1 MSTTRVV
8 GKAMPH
14 KLGNQAHE
22 EHSLVAKK
30 AWATRV
36 ALALA
41 VGLSYFLAGQ
51 IGLSLLTA
59 TERVAVF
66 WPASGIAAGTLIAL
80 GPGARGPIASGVI
93 AATVAANLLSDRSVS
108 SALAFGLCNAAEAL
122 LVFWLIKLWFGP
134 VFSLDTLRRV
144 VGFFAAAAIATAVA
158 ALGAAGAMK
167 LFGPSTATVFDV
179 WEVWFASDML
189 GIITVAPVLIES
201 AAVLREAPP
210 WREVLEGTLGVAA
223 VAATSGFALALLTGP
238 WSLLAPASFL
248 FPLLL
253 WLGSRCRPVFTA
265 AAAFAVAGTI
275 LWAVIVDGD
284 PSPEISEHV
293 VAAQLAMLGFS
304 LTALALAALF
314 DERRRHV
321 VALDESAARLQSC
334 LDAANVI
341 AWDVDFVRNTAYSAG
356 PVRRVLDRPEGPVPR
371 DFAAMA
377 ETIHPTE
384 RDSVMAQFW
393 ADVRNAATFRVEFRL
408 NSDSPR
414 WVTAEGTVEHDAYG
428 QPARLRGITHDITE
442 RKKAQA
448 ALGESEA
455 RYRALYH
462 DNPSM
467 YFTVDASGT
476 VLSVNEF
483 GARQLGYTPAD
494 LVGQSVLKV
503 IHQEDHE
510 SARQYLASSVENW
523 QTVATTELRKVDRDG
538 KVIWVREVARAMR
551 DPGQE
556 RTILLLVCEDIT
568 ERKRVEEQQLLL
580 MAELDHRVKNTLAT
594 VSAVV
599 SQTKEPSG
607 SIAQFVAALD
617 GRIHSMAKT
626 HELLSS
632 RQWHGVSLAE
642 LVRCELAPYATAMNT
657 EIGGP
662 EVTLS
667 AKASQALSMVLHE
680 LATNAAKHGA
690 LSVPD
695 GQIRVRWHRGMNG
708 DAGPRIGIE
717 WHEKGGPG
725 IRTPG
730 TSGFG
735 MEIIR
740 DLIPYELGGM
750 SDLVFSAD
758 GLRCRLEIPE
768 EWLSNGTRGM
778 LSATEQPL
786 HTVT

>member
-30 AWATRV
+30 AWANRV

-41 VGLSYFLAGQ
+41 LGLSYFLAGQ
-51 IGLSLLTA
+51 LGLSLLTA

-80 GPGARGPIASGVI
+80 GAGARGPVATGVI

-108 SALAFGLCNAAEAL
+108 GALAFGLCNAVEAL
-122 LVFWLIKLWFGP
+122 MVFWLIKLWFGP

-144 VGFFAAAAIATAVA
+144 VGFFVAAAIATAAA

-179 WEVWFASDML
+179 WEVWFASDLL
-189 GIITVAPVLIES
+189 GIITVAPVLIGS

-223 VAATSGFALALLTGP
+223 VAVTSGFALALLTGP

-253 WLGSRCRPVFTA
+253 WLGSRCRPVFA
-265 AAAFAVAGTI
+265 AAAALTVAGTI
-275 LWAVIVDGD
+275 VWAAIVGSSRYSG
-284 PSPEISEHV
+284 PRLGIAEHV

-314 DERRRHV
+314 EERRRHL
-321 VALDESAARLQSC
+321 VALGESAARLQSS

-341 AWDVDFVRNTAYSAG
+341 AWDVDFSRNTAYSAG
-356 PVRRVLDRPEGPVPR
+356 PVRRVLDRPDGQVPR
-371 DFAAMA
+371 DFAAMV

-393 ADVRNAATFRVEFRL
+393 ANARNAATFRVEFRL
-408 NSDSPR
+408 NSDSLR
-414 WVTAEGTVEHDAYG
+414 WVTAEGTIERDAHG

-448 ALGESEA
+448 ALGDSEA

-476 VLSVNEF
+476 VLLVNEF
-483 GARQLGYTPAD
+483 GARQLGYAPAD

-510 SARQYLASSVENW
+510 AARRHLASCVQNC
-523 QTVATTELRKVDRDG
+523 QTIATTELRKVDRDG
-538 KVIWVREVARAMR
+538 KVIWVREVARAVR

-556 RTILLLVCEDIT
+556 RTVLLLVCEEIT
-568 ERKRVEEQQLLL
+568 ERKRVEEQQHLL

-599 SQTKEPSG
+599 S
-607 SIAQFVAALD
+607 
-617 GRIHSMAKT
+617 
-626 HELLSS
+626 
-632 RQWHGVSLAE
+632 
-642 LVRCELAPYATAMNT
+642 
-657 EIGGP
+657 
-662 EVTLS
+662 
-667 AKASQALSMVLHE
+667 
-680 LATNAAKHGA
+680 
-690 LSVPD
+690 
-695 GQIRVRWHRGMNG
+695 
-708 DAGPRIGIE
+708 
-717 WHEKGGPG
+717 
-725 IRTPG
+725 
-730 TSGFG
+730 
-735 MEIIR
+735 
-740 DLIPYELGGM
+740 
-750 SDLVFSAD
+750 
-758 GLRCRLEIPE
+758 
-768 EWLSNGTRGM
+768 
-778 LSATEQPL
+778 
-786 HTVT
+786 